1 MNSSFAHDYQYL
13 DQTVTPGQ
21 TYYYKLAD
29 VDLKGERTFHGPVK
43 IQVEENPLQP
53 SQAHEPE
60 LTELEERA
68 MHLNPLA
75 GLESDINEFK
85 RVGKP
90 SMLIATIGVIVSFIM
105 GFLIAL
111 PFFSI
116 RNALL
121 MGAIMTPTS
130 VSITVRVLME
140 LRKLRARE
148 GVAILAAA
156 VIDDVLGILVLT
168 IVISILKEGN
178 VNLLSILEIIVEV
191 AGFLFL
197 LLKFGVPLMDKIF
210 HQVSRIKLPEST
222 PAFALV
228 IAISFAILAER
239 MNIASILGA
248 YMTGLVIGQTYYGK
262 QVMDKLSTLGYTLF
276 IPIFFVEVGM
286 SIDISYVYHAGLFAV
301 LYTMTAIASK
311 ILGCGLGAYLG
322 GFNLQ
327 ESIKVGVGMI
337 PRMGVE
343 LAMLAI
349 AIKSGVANDDILTI
363 AVFMV
368 FVTTIITPPLLKWV
382 YTKLE

>member
-1 MNSSFAHDYQYL
+1 MEDLILIALMLATAKTAGYL
-13 DQTVTPGQ
+13 
-21 TYYYKLAD
+21 
-29 VDLKGERTFHGPVK
+29 F
-43 IQVEENPLQP
+43 
-53 SQAHEPE
+53 
-60 LTELEERA
+60 ERA
-68 MHLNPLA
+68 KQPTVLGQILGGIVIGFYFKSDEIIHAFSNMGVLLLLFLA
-75 GLESDINEFK
+75 GLESDIHEFK
-85 RVGKP
+85 RVEKP
-90 SMLIATIGVIVSFIM
+90 SMMIATIGVIISFVM

-116 RNALL
+116 RDALL
-121 MGAIMTPTS
+121 MGAIITPTS

-140 LRKLRARE
+140 LRKLRAKE

-168 IVISILKEGN
+168 VVISILKEGS
-178 VNLLSILEIIVEV
+178 VNLTGILEIIVEV

-228 IAISFAILAER
+228 IAITFAILAER

-262 QVMDKLSTLGYTLF
+262 QIMDKLSTLGYTLF

-286 SIDISYVYHAGLFAV
+286 SIDISYVYRAGLFAV
-301 LYTMTAIASK
+301 LYTIIAIISK
-311 ILGCGLGAYLG
+311 IFGCGLGAYLG
-322 GFNLQ
+322 GFNFQ
-327 ESIKVGVGMI
+327 ESIKIGVGMI

-349 AIKSGVANDDILTI
+349 AIKSGVANDDMLTI

-368 FVTTIITPPLLKWV
+368 FITTIITPPMLKWV
-382 YTKLE
+382 YTKLK

>member
-1 MNSSFAHDYQYL
+1 MEDLLLIALMLAIAKTAGYL
-13 DQTVTPGQ
+13 
-21 TYYYKLAD
+21 
-29 VDLKGERTFHGPVK
+29 F
-43 IQVEENPLQP
+43 
-53 SQAHEPE
+53 
-60 LTELEERA
+60 ERA
-68 MHLNPLA
+68 KQPTVLGQILAGILIGLYFKSDEVIHAFSNMGVLLLLFLA

-191 AGFLFL
+191 VGFLFL

>member
-1 MNSSFAHDYQYL
+1 MEDLLLIALMLAIAKTAGYL
-13 DQTVTPGQ
+13 
-21 TYYYKLAD
+21 
-29 VDLKGERTFHGPVK
+29 F
-43 IQVEENPLQP
+43 
-53 SQAHEPE
+53 
-60 LTELEERA
+60 ERA
-68 MHLNPLA
+68 KQPTVLGQILAGILIGLYFKSDEVIHAFSNMGVLLLLFLA

-276 IPIFFVEVGM
+276 TPIFFVEVGM

>member
-1 MNSSFAHDYQYL
+1 MEDLILIALMLVIAKTAGYL
-13 DQTVTPGQ
+13 
-21 TYYYKLAD
+21 
-29 VDLKGERTFHGPVK
+29 F
-43 IQVEENPLQP
+43 
-53 SQAHEPE
+53 
-60 LTELEERA
+60 ERA
-68 MHLNPLA
+68 KQPTVLGQILAGILIGLYFKSDEVIHAFSNMGVLLLLFLA

-311 ILGCGLGAYLG
+311 VLGCGLGAYLG

-349 AIKSGVANDDILTI
+349 AIKSGVADDDILTI

>member
-1 MNSSFAHDYQYL
+1 
-13 DQTVTPGQ
+13 
-21 TYYYKLAD
+21 
-29 VDLKGERTFHGPVK
+29 
-43 IQVEENPLQP
+43 
-53 SQAHEPE
+53 
-60 LTELEERA
+60 
-68 MHLNPLA
+68 
-75 GLESDINEFK
+75 
-85 RVGKP
+85 
-90 SMLIATIGVIVSFIM
+90 
-105 GFLIAL
+105 
-111 PFFSI
+111 
-116 RNALL
+116 
-121 MGAIMTPTS
+121 
-130 VSITVRVLME
+130 
-140 LRKLRARE
+140 
-148 GVAILAAA
+148 
-156 VIDDVLGILVLT
+156 
-168 IVISILKEGN
+168 VISILKEGN

>member
-1 MNSSFAHDYQYL
+1 MEDLLLIALMLAIAKTAGYL
-13 DQTVTPGQ
+13 
-21 TYYYKLAD
+21 
-29 VDLKGERTFHGPVK
+29 F
-43 IQVEENPLQP
+43 
-53 SQAHEPE
+53 
-60 LTELEERA
+60 ERA
-68 MHLNPLA
+68 KQPTVLGQILAGILIGLYFKSDEVIHAFSNMGVLLLLFLA